1 MIICRSILNPLSK
14 SVFRSIFPFVPVY
27 FVELPNFL
35 WGSPCVGYLRRTFLL
50 RTYVRV
56 YYKKG
61 HTRLAVACDKVYQL
75 LAHAYGR
82 WFSQRILPAS
92 STTKSGR
99 HDIAEILLKVAFNTK
114 NQSINQIIEIHQ
126 LNTKIRSMN
135 GGLLNYER
143 QYY

>member
-1 MIICRSILNPLSK
+1 MCGISSADIFATDVRTGILQ
-14 SVFRSIFPFVPVY
+14 
-27 FVELPNFL
+27 
-35 WGSPCVGYLRRTFLL
+35 
-50 RTYVRV
+50 
-56 YYKKG
+56 KG
-61 HTRLAVACDKVYQL
+61 RTRLAVACDKVYQL

-126 LNTKIRSMN
+126 LNTRIRSMD